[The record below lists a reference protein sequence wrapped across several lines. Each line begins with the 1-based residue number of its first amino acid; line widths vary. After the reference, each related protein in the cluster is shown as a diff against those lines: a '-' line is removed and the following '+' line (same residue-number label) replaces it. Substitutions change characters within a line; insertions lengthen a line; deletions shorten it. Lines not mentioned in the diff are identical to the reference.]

1 MTKRE
6 GRVLAAGW
14 FLGVAAQSAVLAVL
28 YGLVTRDSGA
38 ATMHLAPCV
47 VAGFMLPCLWY
58 MLRDTGKE
66 DNANG

>member
-6 GRVLAAGW
+6 GRVLVTGW
-14 FLGVAAQSAVLAVL
+14 FLGVAAQSAALAVL

-38 ATMHLAPCV
+38 ATMHLMQAVAASAALPV
-47 VAGFMLPCLWY
+47 VLW

-66 DNANG
+66 GNADG